1 MHLAKSSKE
10 ALFLLV
16 CLYLCFAAGSH
27 GVISPI
33 WHSVKSSWK
42 ACGQGFVINPR
53 LVSSSLFHYA
63 HASRRLLLNLHKI
76 LLSSMS
82 GKGFMQPDPRL
93 SYSSRRSMLM
103 LGVRTHRFPLRSV
116 TAWLLRGV
124 RPLVHGLIIFARS
137 NAWLTWVELLPL
149 AMVGPPFYHSVSTV
163 GLFALR
169 ADARLCD
176 ILVCFPFSLVGCSLA

>member
-1 MHLAKSSKE
+1 MHLAKPSKE

-53 LVSSSLFHYA
+53 LVSSSLFGMRTPRVACFQTCPKSCY
-63 HASRRLLLNLHKI
+63 RVCQV
-76 LLSSMS
+76 
-82 GKGFMQPDPRL
+82 KGFIQSDPRL
-93 SYSSRRSMLM
+93 SYSSRRSTLM

-124 RPLVHGLIIFARS
+124 RPLVYGPIIFTRS

-149 AMVGPPFYHSVSTV
+149 AMAGPLFYHSVSTV
-163 GLFALR
+163 GF
-169 ADARLCD
+169 
-176 ILVCFPFSLVGCSLA
+176 VCFTSGCSFV